1 MNISQL
7 EYFKVTCKYENI
19 SKAAQELHVSQS
31 AISKSIKELEKAYD
45 AAYRSKNSS
54 DLTLYLNQI
63 KLIKETDAEKIN
75 KVLQIVNV
83 SIMKKYS
90 FALSQDDSV
99 EELSEKLSKFP
110 NIEQF
115 KKTLLNFIG

>member
-1 MNISQL
+1 
-7 EYFKVTCKYENI
+7 
-19 SKAAQELHVSQS
+19 
-31 AISKSIKELEKAYD
+31 
-45 AAYRSKNSS
+45 
-54 DLTLYLNQI
+54 
-63 KLIKETDAEKIN
+63 
-75 KVLQIVNV
+75 
-83 SIMKKYS
+83 MKKYS

>member
-1 MNISQL
+1 MVKT
-7 EYFKVTCKYENI
+7 EEKVEKVEEKPAKVEEKVEVA
-19 SKAAQELHVSQS
+19 SVEVSAVPEQV
-31 AISKSIKELEKAYD
+31 SIAPGVSEVV
-45 AAYRSKNSS
+45 
-54 DLTLYLNQI
+54 